1 VPLSNF
7 AITKASPGTKAY
19 KLADGFGL
27 HLLVK
32 PNGAKLWRFRY
43 RFGGSENMLAL
54 GVYPTISLADARTKR
69 DEARKLLANGV
80 DPSVKRK
87 QDKIAAAVSANNT
100 FGLIAAE
107 LLANKEETKAA
118 PATIAK
124 NKWLIENLAA
134 PLADRPIAEITA
146 AEILHLLKH
155 VEKSGRRET
164 ARRLRGIIGSVFRYA
179 IVTLRATG
187 DPTTATHGALLPPD
201 VQHRAAI
208 TDEKK
213 LGGLLR
219 GIDEYDGWPTL
230 KAALQ
235 FLALTFARPG
245 EVRAAKRIEFDFKNA
260 VWHIAGDRTK
270 MRRPHSV
277 PLSPQAIAVV
287 QDVWELSEHS
297 EYVFPSIRSHR
308 RPLSENALNAALR
321 RMGVAAE
328 EMTAHGFRSSASTIL
343 NSRGFNSDVIEAQLA
358 HQDQNEVRRAYNRAK
373 YWPERV
379 ALMNEWAILL
389 DSFRLL
395 AQ

>member
-1 VPLSNF
+1 MALSNF
-7 AITKASPGTKAY
+7 VITKAAPAAKAY
-19 KLADGFGL
+19 KLSDGFGL

-32 PNGAKLWRFRY
+32 PNGTKLWRFRY
-43 RFGGSENMLAL
+43 RFAGAENMLAL
-54 GVYPTISLADARTKR
+54 GAYPTISLADARTKR

-80 DPSVKRK
+80 DPSAKRK

-107 LLANKEETKAA
+107 FLANKEEMKAA

-134 PLADRPIAEITA
+134 PLADRPITEITA
-146 AEILHLLKH
+146 AEILHLLKR

-187 DPTTATHGALLPPD
+187 DPTTATHGALLAPD

-208 TDEKK
+208 TDEKQ

-219 GIDEYDGWPTL
+219 AIDEYDGWPTL
-230 KAALQ
+230 RAALQ

-245 EVRAAKRIEFDFKNA
+245 EVRAAKRAEFDVKNA

-277 PLSPQAIAVV
+277 PLAPQAIALVE
-287 QDVWELSEHS
+287 DIWSLSEHS
-297 EYVFPSIRSHR
+297 EYVFPSIRSHHK
-308 RPLSENALNAALR
+308 PLSENALNAALR
-321 RMGVAAE
+321 RMGVTAE

-343 NSRGFNSDVIEAQLA
+343 NSRGFNPDVIEAQLA
-358 HQDQNEVRRAYNRAK
+358 HQDQDEVRRAYNRAK

-379 ALMNEWAILL
+379 NLMRDWANLL
-389 DSFRLL
+389 DDLRSER
-395 AQ
+395 